1 MCEFTFHCTK
11 EVVSS
16 SLSEMFGDETGKAG
30 KLEWCVG
37 LTNHTEQATCSLFSE
52 VFCVGPG
59 ACSRK
64 CSVSK
69 LGTRRLPESGVV
81 LTKRSLF
88 KLRLFNR
95 PITANVRE
103 LTPLTTP
110 RTAAMS
116 ADYLNDEYHN
126 RSCWWRSE
134 GSNNIS
140 LALERVKESGNGEK
154 SGNSEENGNGEKGG
168 NSEESGNGEKGGK
181 RKRRGKRKQPGNTII
196 CNFSFCDETRNNKA
210 TGIGVSLPKRS
221 NFKQ

>member
-1 MCEFTFHCTK
+1 M
-11 EVVSS
+11 
-16 SLSEMFGDETGKAG
+16 
-30 KLEWCVG
+30 
-37 LTNHTEQATCSLFSE
+37 
-52 VFCVGPG
+52 
-59 ACSRK
+59 
-64 CSVSK
+64 SK
-69 LGTRRLPESGVV
+69 PGTRRLPESGVV

-140 LALERVKESGNGEK
+140 LALERVKESGNGEE

-168 NSEESGNGEKGGK
+168 NSEESGNGEESANGEES
-181 RKRRGKRKQPGNTII
+181 GNSEESG
-196 CNFSFCDETRNNKA
+196 NGEESGNNQETR
-210 TGIGVSLPKRS
+210 
-221 NFKQ
+221 